1 MGKHRSVIY
10 LQTRQGS
17 KPKGKKVVLHFSS
30 GMTSPVY
37 TDGEGKVVIEHS
49 SKGNATVYVNG
60 RNKGQLKCP
69 GEKYIF
75 L

>member
-1 MGKHRSVIY
+1 MSKYRSVVY

-17 KPKGKKVVLHFSS
+17 KPRGKKVVLQFSA
-30 GMTSPVY
+30 GMTPPAY

-60 RNKGQLKCP
+60 RDMGMFN
-69 GEKYIF
+69 
-75 L
+75 